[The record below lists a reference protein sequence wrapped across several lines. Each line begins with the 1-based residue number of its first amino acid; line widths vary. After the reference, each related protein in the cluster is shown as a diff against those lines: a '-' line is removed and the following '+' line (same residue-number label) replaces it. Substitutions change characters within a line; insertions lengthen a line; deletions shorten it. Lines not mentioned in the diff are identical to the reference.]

1 MLLKGVF
8 LSFAAKE
15 HELEGPRPGP
25 DSLFV
30 PHLKG
35 YEIRQKSCP
44 PQGARPFLHPFC
56 GRLDKKDGVWRDAT
70 RRFCFVY
77 PKAGDSPDHKGCA
90 PGENEKQKLKKLRQ
104 HNLLSNTLRAQPTF
118 R

>member
-25 DSLFV
+25 DSLFL

-35 YEIRQKSCP
+35 YEIRQRSCP

-56 GRLDKKDGVWRDAT
+56 GRLDKKDGVWRHAS
-70 RRFCFVY
+70 RRLSF
-77 PKAGDSPDHKGCA
+77 D
-90 PGENEKQKLKKLRQ
+90 LKSKEQQINDL
-104 HNLLSNTLRAQPTF
+104 LLSFVSVVSSRCSAKET
-118 R
+118 

>member
-35 YEIRQKSCP
+35 YEIRQRSCP
-44 PQGARPFLHPFC
+44 PQGAKAFFASFLWPL
-56 GRLDKKDGVWRDAT
+56 GQKGWRLAAREPPVM
-70 RRFCFVY
+70 
-77 PKAGDSPDHKGCA
+77 
-90 PGENEKQKLKKLRQ
+90 L
-104 HNLLSNTLRAQPTF
+104 
-118 R
+118 

>member
-35 YEIRQKSCP
+35 YEIRQRSCP

-56 GRLDKKDGVWRDAT
+56 GRLDKKDGVWRHAS
-70 RRFCFVY
+70 RRFCF
-77 PKAGDSPDHKGCA
+77 D
-90 PGENEKQKLKKLRQ
+90 LKSKEQQINDL
-104 HNLLSNTLRAQPTF
+104 LLSGYGKNSKGAIYPYAKKTTSLK
-118 R
+118 

>member
-25 DSLFV
+25 DSLFL

-35 YEIRQKSCP
+35 YEIGQRSCP
-44 PQGARPFLHPFC
+44 PQGVRPFLHPFC
-56 GRLDKKDGVWRDAT
+56 GRLDKKDGVWRYAN
-70 RRFCFVY
+70 RRFRFWFSTKTEEQQKNDLLASLHFR
-77 PKAGDSPDHKGCA
+77 PEEPDA
-90 PGENEKQKLKKLRQ
+90 YLA
-104 HNLLSNTLRAQPTF
+104 NLFGR
-118 R
+118 